1 MLLNEEDQNPARSY
15 QELILQESLPEKD
28 LREAV
33 DNDESLSPERK
44 QREHEKLEE
53 RFYYR
58 RVINSQYF
66 KQIKALVESRNFL

>member
-1 MLLNEEDQNPARSY
+1 MLNEEDPNPGRSY

-33 DNDESLSPERK
+33 ENDASLSPDKK
-44 QREHEKLEE
+44 QKELDKLEE

>member
-1 MLLNEEDQNPARSY
+1 M
-15 QELILQESLPEKD
+15 
-28 LREAV
+28 

-44 QREHEKLEE
+44 QKEHEKLEE

-66 KQIKALVESRNFL
+66 KQIKALIESRNFL